1 MTNVEPNHTPSTAF
15 ETIMG
20 DVRAERAHQVA
31 KYGEQDHPNGTSPQ
45 FKGLADNAR
54 NATRK
59 AMNENRV
66 TWFHIGKEE
75 FWQAMAESDRAALRA
90 RLVKLVAV
98 GCAWIEAIDRNP

>member
-1 MTNVEPNHTPSTAF
+1 MSTEANHLIAF
-15 ETIMG
+15 NTIM
-20 DVRAERAHQVA
+20 DEVQQERARQDA
-31 KYGEQDHPNGTSPQ
+31 KYGVQDHPNGTSPT
-45 FKGLADNAR
+45 FKGLADSAK

-59 AMNENRV
+59 AMNEQRV

-98 GCAWIEAIDRNP
+98 GVAWIEAIDRNP

>member
-1 MTNVEPNHTPSTAF
+1 MSAEANHLIAF
-15 ETIMG
+15 NTIMD
-20 DVRAERAHQVA
+20 DVQKERARQIA

-59 AMNENRV
+59 AISESRV

-90 RLVKLVAV
+90 RLVKLIAV
-98 GCAWIEAIDRNP
+98 GIAWVEAIDRNP